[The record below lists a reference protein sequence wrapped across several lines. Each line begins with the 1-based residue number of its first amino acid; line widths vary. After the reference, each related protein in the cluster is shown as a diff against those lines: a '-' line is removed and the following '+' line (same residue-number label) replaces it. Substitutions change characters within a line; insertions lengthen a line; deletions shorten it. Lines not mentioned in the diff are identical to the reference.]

1 VRNQHFLSTIFEC
14 TNASFIQDRL
24 GTNKG
29 PPPKKEKKREWRF
42 LAVNAVTKVLEEV
55 DASRHE
61 LARLAREDE
70 KVTELLR
77 SAAITRGGGGGGD
90 DGGGGTQ
97 QEEQEQAGEDGK
109 AQQQQ
114 KQSQQKQK
122 QSQQQQ
128 KQQVS
133 ARWARRQA
141 AHVVPAGRGSASPSR
156 RVDPEPDYAAR
167 RRLAAGRSEWSSDSD
182 DDSES
187 ISSTT
192 AAAAADQ
199 RRRRQAQD
207 RGRQR
212 SDPWT
217 EVKKRL
223 LFSTLFKER

>member
-1 VRNQHFLSTIFEC
+1 MYKCIIYPRQ
-14 TNASFIQDRL
+14 ARDKQ
-24 GTNKG
+24 GT
-29 PPPKKEKKREWRF
+29 PPQKKKKKKREWRF

-77 SAAITRGGGGGGD
+77 SAAITRGGGGD

-97 QEEQEQAGEDGK
+97 QEGQEQAGKDGK

-114 KQSQQKQK
+114 KQSQQQQK

>member
-1 VRNQHFLSTIFEC
+1 M
-14 TNASFIQDRL
+14 
-24 GTNKG
+24 
-29 PPPKKEKKREWRF
+29 
-42 LAVNAVTKVLEEV
+42 LEEV

-77 SAAITRGGGGGGD
+77 SAAITRGGGGGGGD

-97 QEEQEQAGEDGK
+97 QEGQEQAGKDGK

-114 KQSQQKQK
+114 KQSQQQQK

-217 EVKKRL
+217 EVKNGFFFP
-223 LFSTLFKER
+223 LFLKNAKTIILSRQARDKHRGS